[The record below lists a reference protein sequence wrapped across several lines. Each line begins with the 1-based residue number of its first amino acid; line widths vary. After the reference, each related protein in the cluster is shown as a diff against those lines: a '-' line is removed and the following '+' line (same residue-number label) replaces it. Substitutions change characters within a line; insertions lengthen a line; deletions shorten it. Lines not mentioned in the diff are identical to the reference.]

1 MVSLSFL
8 AIPHHMTYLYEQLTP
23 DKFQQFCQALLATQ
37 FPNAQC
43 LPVGQPDG
51 GRDAFQWSMR
61 DAEGRSE
68 DLIVFQVKFSRDA
81 NRADQDFLKSII
93 ESELPKVER
102 LKKKGLSAYY
112 LMTNVSGSAHLD
124 VGSIDKVDDLLTQAL
139 GIPAHCWWRDDLD
152 RRVDAQSDIKWS
164 YPEIIRG
171 SDLLQA
177 LFEGALGEDSR
188 RRDNGLQAYLAAQ
201 FDDDREVKFKQV
213 DLTHSL
219 LDLFVDTSLQFT
231 DSEEKNQRGLFVQR
245 SFLGT
250 AHYEVDDDV
259 AAAYF
264 FLQSA
269 PNSPFLKA
277 VLEGAPGQGKSTI
290 SQYICQIHRMRL
302 LDKNLSR
309 VPATHLEGIVRFP
322 MRVDLRDYASWIGG
336 KNPYAADPNATR
348 PNEGQN
354 SLESF
359 LAFQISQAS
368 GGHQFSVTDL
378 TAFAK
383 VSHLLIVLDGFDE
396 VADIPTREQIVKEIS
411 RASNRL
417 SARSLQVIV
426 TSRPAA
432 FAKSPGF
439 PRQDWRYLSLQSMDL
454 AQINQYADKWMA
466 ARYLSPQEKAELIG
480 VLQQKLDQPHMRDLA
495 RNPMQLAI
503 LLSLIQ
509 TRGLS
514 LPDKRTALY
523 DSYME
528 LFFSREAEKSAV
540 VREHRD
546 LLVGL
551 HQYLA
556 WIIQTQAEE
565 ENSKGSI
572 TEEQLKALLR
582 DYLVSQGH
590 RASLVDDLFVGM
602 VERVVALVS
611 RVQGT
616 FEFEVQPLRE
626 YFAARHLYETAPY
639 SPPGREMRGTKPER
653 FDVLARNFYWL
664 NVTRFYCGCYSRGE
678 LSSLADGLVELA
690 GSDNY
695 KDTNYP
701 RLLMLMLLGDWVF
714 TQQPLTVERL
724 VKVILEEPGF
734 KVLLSSLGRQTST
747 PLIAPERCGR
757 VELAEGCTKILSERG
772 QRDVAAILA
781 WSIREALP
789 AFEVATLWTALRDK
803 VPLSKWLY
811 FGRLLGQL
819 TELDDV
825 SLRNLFSEC
834 GRHFIT
840 ELALANR
847 FEFLQSSNEPFAAA
861 LEIVFRGDGMI
872 LQGPPSPHS
881 DISYIS
887 HFGFALDRDNY
898 ESLFKDNPRVNR
910 AISQGLAVRESF
922 VYRRR
927 GNPWKFAVS
936 EGLRGRIDGELLN
949 RCDQF
954 LETFAR
960 VSERKC
966 KEWTTNLKPWSELI
980 ESGISLFGLKAVF
993 FDLALIAAGVNSK
1006 NEPGE
1011 IGGGLTDLSIPLCE
1025 RIRFAR
1031 LKSGSASWWT
1041 AQFSAAS
1048 NDDERYFVLTIFLY
1062 WATPRVILSLAELVS
1077 PQIDLLHAK
1086 RWGRLYGR
1094 LERTI
1099 KVERFSSDQPL
1110 KTLLEKCG
1118 LRLSVALAL
1127 RLPNEIAS
1135 EVAVVKLGRYRG
1147 TDRRLLRFDLEHA
1160 VPAAIANPSKWKGT
1174 LSKVRRAY
1182 KFNVS
1187 VMGPFLGRS
1196 QVKIPLS
1203 TAKIICSD
1211 ALDYPLNL
1219 VEAAQ
1224 AQLTKYAGSK
1234 AKPPG
1239 AVARGDRWFQ

>member
-1 MVSLSFL
+1 MVCDRTFGNS
-8 AIPHHMTYLYEQLTP
+8 HHMTYLYEQLTP
-23 DKFQQFCQALLATQ
+23 DKFQQFCQALLASQ

-51 GRDAFQWSMR
+51 GRDAFQWSMH
-61 DAEGRSE
+61 DADGRPE

-81 NRADQDFLKSII
+81 NRADQDFLKSIV

-124 VGSIDKVDDLLTQAL
+124 VGSVDKVDDLLNQAL

-177 LFEGALGEDSR
+177 LFEGTLGEDGR
-188 RRDNGLQAYLAAQ
+188 RRDNALQAYLATQ

-231 DSEEKNQRGLFVQR
+231 DSEEKNQP
-245 SFLGT
+245 GT
-250 AHYEVDDDV
+250 FAPRLRASRTGGYYEVDVDL
-259 AAAYF
+259 AAAHF

-269 PNSPFLKA
+269 PGNPFLKA

-302 LDKNLSR
+302 LNKNLSR
-309 VPATHLEGIVRFP
+309 VPAVHLEGIVRFP

-348 PNEGQN
+348 PNDGQN

-359 LAFQISQAS
+359 LAFQVSQAS

-396 VADIPTREQIVKEIS
+396 VADISTREQIVKELS
-411 RASNRL
+411 RTSNRL

-454 AQINQYADKWMA
+454 GQINQYADKWMT
-466 ARYLSPQEKAELIG
+466 ARHLIPQEKAELIG

-546 LLVGL
+546 LLVDL

-556 WIIQTQAEE
+556 WIIQTEAEE
-565 ENSKGSI
+565 ANSKGSI

-582 DYLVSQGH
+582 DYLVRQGH

-639 SPPGREMRGTKPER
+639 SPPGHEMKGTLSER

-678 LSSLADGLVELA
+678 LPSLADGLIELA
-690 GSDNY
+690 GSDLY

-714 TQQPLTVERL
+714 TQQPLTVKRL

-734 KVLLSSLGRQTST
+734 KVLVSSLQRQTST
-747 PLIAPERCGR
+747 SLIAPERCGR
-757 VELAEGCTKILSERG
+757 IELTEGCVKILSERD
-772 QRDVAAILA
+772 QSDVAGVLA
-781 WSIREALP
+781 LSIREALP
-789 AFEVATLWTALRDK
+789 ASEVATLWAALKDK
-803 VPLSKWLY
+803 IPLRKWLH
-811 FGRLLGQL
+811 FGRLMGQL
-819 TELDDV
+819 SSLDNA
-825 SLRNLFSEC
+825 SLKTLLSEC
-834 GRHFIT
+834 GKFLIG
-840 ELALANR
+840 ELALANQY
-847 FEFLQSSNEPFAAA
+847 EFLQSTDETFSAT
-861 LEIVFRGDGMI
+861 LEIVFEGSGMI
-872 LQGPPSPHS
+872 LQGTVSAQAA
-881 DISYIS
+881 ISYIS

-898 ESLFKDNPRVNR
+898 QSLFRDNSRFGR
-910 AISQGLAVRESF
+910 SISRELPVRESF
-922 VYRRR
+922 SYRRR
-927 GNPWKFAVS
+927 GNPWNFTKSDSF
-936 EGLRGRIDGELLN
+936 RGQVDGDLLSQ
-949 RCDQF
+949 CDQF

-960 VSERKC
+960 LSDRTS
-966 KEWTTNLKPWSELI
+966 KEWVTTLTPWSELV
-980 ESGISLFGLKAVF
+980 ESGISLFGMKPIF
-993 FDLALIAAGVNSK
+993 FDL
-1006 NEPGE
+1006 
-1011 IGGGLTDLSIPLCE
+1011 
-1025 RIRFAR
+1025 RFAR
-1031 LKSGSASWWT
+1031 RGES
-1041 AQFSAAS
+1041 
-1048 NDDERYFVLTIFLY
+1048 
-1062 WATPRVILSLAELVS
+1062 ILRTNLARLE
-1077 PQIDLLHAK
+1077 
-1086 RWGRLYGR
+1086 GRLTLDPR
-1094 LERTI
+1094 RFHCANELE
-1099 KVERFSSDQPL
+1099 FCS
-1110 KTLLEKCG
+1110 LEIGISILVDC
-1118 LRLSVALAL
+1118 
-1127 RLPNEIAS
+1127 
-1135 EVAVVKLGRYRG
+1135 AVFRCIR
-1147 TDRRLLRFDLEHA
+1147 
-1160 VPAAIANPSKWKGT
+1160 
-1174 LSKVRRAY
+1174 
-1182 KFNVS
+1182 
-1187 VMGPFLGRS
+1187 
-1196 QVKIPLS
+1196 
-1203 TAKIICSD
+1203 
-1211 ALDYPLNL
+1211 
-1219 VEAAQ
+1219 
-1224 AQLTKYAGSK
+1224 
-1234 AKPPG
+1234 
-1239 AVARGDRWFQ
+1239 